1 MGECKC
7 CNDLGSSPKYQ
18 LCLTITVGI
27 LFVILSLHGIA
38 VAITV
43 NFNLSDAATADMS
56 HPDWEQAE
64 ANYSF
69 YESSLVAAYFAGQIV
84 GVLWLVTCISRCC
97 APCCCELPDVE
108 CPCSP
113 CKLFHVIDLCFFV
126 GFFVALWPVNIWYQL
141 NAVPYDDWAAP
152 FKEESFS
159 MFTDVVL
166 VLGLIMLLAA
176 IILGCVKYRQM
187 LKKSA
192 PYTPTVTPPP
202 YNPAAAPQVVG
213 SAVVVQ
219 AKVVESNEDV

>member
-27 LFVILSLHGIA
+27 LFLIVSLYGIA
-38 VAITV
+38 LVVFV
-43 NFNLSDAATADMS
+43 NADFSDMTIEEYDATAG
-56 HPDWEQAE
+56 
-64 ANYSF
+64 F
-69 YESSLVAAYFAGQIV
+69 YESSLAGAYFVGQIV

-113 CKLFHVIDLCFFV
+113 CKLFHVMDLCFFV
-126 GFFVALWPVNIWYQL
+126 GFIVALWPVNLWYQL
-141 NAVPYDDWAAP
+141 RQVPWEDW
-152 FKEESFS
+152 F
-159 MFTDVVL
+159 MDVVL

-192 PYTPTVTPPP
+192 PYTPTITPPP